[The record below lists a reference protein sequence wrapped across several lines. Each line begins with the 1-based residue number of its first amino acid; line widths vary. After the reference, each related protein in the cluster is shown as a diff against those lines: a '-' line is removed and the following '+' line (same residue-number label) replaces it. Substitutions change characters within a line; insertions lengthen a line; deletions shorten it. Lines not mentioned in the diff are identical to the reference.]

1 MRFNIAGLVLASGLT
16 SAAGIAPVVN
26 NTHTQPSSTILI
38 QIMYIVRQE
47 NLDIV
52 RQLPEACSVAACLNL
67 TAQLTCIAN
76 AIANNDPVALQKCFT
91 TYKSQVTIF
100 FFVHRLCSCVAC
112 FPSIENILITLGICP
127 ASKNDIDKPSS
138 M

>member
-1 MRFNIAGLVLASGLT
+1 MRFNIAALVLASGLT

-26 NTHTQPSSTILI
+26 NTHTKPSL
-38 QIMYIVRQE
+38 RQE

-67 TAQLTCIAN
+67 SAQLTCIAN
-76 AIANNDPVALQKCFT
+76 AITNGDPAALQKCLT
-91 TYKSQVTIF
+91 TSMSQ
-100 FFVHRLCSCVAC
+100 LCSCVAC
-112 FPSIENILITLGICP
+112 VPSIESVLVELGICP
-127 ASKNDIDKPSS
+127 ASNNGNDNPSS